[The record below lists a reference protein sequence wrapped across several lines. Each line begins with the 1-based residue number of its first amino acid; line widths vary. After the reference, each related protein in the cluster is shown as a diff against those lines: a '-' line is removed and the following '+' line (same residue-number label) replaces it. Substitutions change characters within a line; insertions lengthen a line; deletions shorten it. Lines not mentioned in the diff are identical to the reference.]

1 MCCSDVQDNAGRLHE
16 VEPVCIL
23 DFYVHESQQ
32 RKGYGKVLFE
42 EVLKVIERMRERER
56 EREYVRLCKIVRNC
70 NKPILFWRS
79 TQDNL

>member
-1 MCCSDVQDNAGRLHE
+1 MYCCNAQDNGGRLHE

-42 EVLKVIERMRERER
+42 EVTILIKFPERASGV
-56 EREYVRLCKIVRNC
+56 Y
-70 NKPILFWRS
+70 
-79 TQDNL
+79 